1 MSDPPSQT
9 TEADKG
15 AQDLV
20 RFVEAFFEAL
30 DKGQPIEA
38 SSLLK
43 TFFPELDKSPTIP
56 KQLNLDDPHHELE

>member
-1 MSDPPSQT
+1 MSDPSSQT
-9 TEADKG
+9 TEADTG

-20 RFVEAFFEAL
+20 RFVEAFFDAFDRGE
-30 DKGQPIEA
+30 PIEA

-56 KQLNLDDPHHELE
+56 KQLNLDDQHHELE